1 MDTGTLKPP
10 ILCLV
15 TAGASPVNLLT
26 IRESARAGVDL
37 IQVRE
42 PQLDARPLLALVRGA
57 IDAVTGTSARVIVND
72 RLDVALAA
80 GAAGVH
86 LRGDSIP
93 APDARRLAPEGFLI
107 GRSVHSVEEAVAV
120 ARAGGC
126 DYLIFGTVFPS
137 PGKPAGHAIAGVD
150 ALSQACAA
158 VQLPVLAIGGASVD
172 NTPLIAAAGAAGV
185 AAIRLFAA
193 SDGAADAIRTVR
205 RLFDTCY
212 PHDR

>member
-1 MDTGTLKPP
+1 MDAGTLKRP

-15 TAGASPVNLLT
+15 TAGASPANLHT

-42 PQLDARPLLALVRGA
+42 PQLEARPLLALVRGA
-57 IDAVTGTSARVIVND
+57 IDAVAGTGARVLVND

-86 LRGDSIP
+86 LRGDSIH

-107 GRSVHSVEEAVAV
+107 GRSVHSVEEAVA
-120 ARAGGC
+120 AERAGGC
-126 DYLIFGTVFPS
+126 DYLVFGTVFPS

-150 ALSQACAA
+150 ALARVCAA
-158 VQLPVLAIGGASVD
+158 VPLPVLAIGGASVD
-172 NTPLIAAAGAAGV
+172 NAALIAAAGAAGV
-185 AAIRLFAA
+185 AAMRLFAPRV
-193 SDGAADAIRTVR
+193 GAAEAIRAVR

-212 PHDR
+212 PHDQ